1 MWCGIVQLV
10 LTVPVCWLNR
20 SYFINGCKSIRAPG
34 PDTLVALSSGAALV
48 YGIIAILHR
57 MPRRS
62 CSCPLPPLF

>member
-48 YGIIAILHR
+48 YGIIAIFTQDAPQELFL
-57 MPRRS
+57 
-62 CSCPLPPLF
+62 PLPPLF